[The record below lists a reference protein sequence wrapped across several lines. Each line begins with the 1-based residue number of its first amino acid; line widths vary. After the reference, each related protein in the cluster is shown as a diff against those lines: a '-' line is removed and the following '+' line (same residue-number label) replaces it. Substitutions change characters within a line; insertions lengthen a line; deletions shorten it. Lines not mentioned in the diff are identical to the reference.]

1 MADNRKYYYLKLKPY
16 ISYIPTERTKILP
29 LGNLS
34 KCTWKCT
41 WLSRINA
48 PGYAPNEQSYPQ
60 WEPTAGLSAFHPE

>member
-1 MADNRKYYYLKLKPY
+1 MRKIIEKNPKSL
-16 ISYIPTERTKILP
+16 IFPTFLPREKILP

-48 PGYAPNEQSYPQ
+48 PGYAPNEQNYPQ
-60 WEPTAGLSAFHPE
+60 